1 MQVLNTMVNKHFLSL
16 SVLIVLLGLSS
27 NLAAGQVLF
36 QGFNWESW
44 KENGGWYNF
53 LMGKVNDIA
62 AAGITHVWLPP
73 PSHSVGEQ
81 GYMPGRL
88 YDLDASKYGNEAQLK
103 SLIEAFHGKGVQVI
117 ADIVINHRT
126 AEHKD
131 GRGIYCLFE
140 GGTPDSRLDWGPH
153 MICRDDPYGDG
164 TGNPDTGADFAAAPD
179 IDHLNKRVQRELIGW
194 LDWLKMDIG
203 FDAWRL
209 DFAKGYSADMA
220 KIYIDATEPSFAVAE
235 IWTSMAN
242 GGDGKPNYDQN
253 AHRQELVNWVDRV
266 GGANSNATAFDFTTK
281 GILNY
286 GNEAQLK
293 SLIEAFHGKGVQV
306 IADIVINHR
315 TAEHKDGR
323 GIYCLFEGGTPD
335 SRLDWGP
342 HMICRDD
349 PYGDGTGNPDTGADF
364 AAAPDID
371 HLNKRVQR
379 ELIGWLDWLKM
390 DIGFDAWRLDF
401 AKGYSADMAKIYID
415 ATEPSFAV
423 AEIWTSMANGG
434 DGKPNYDQNAHRQE
448 LVNWVDRVGG
458 ANSNATAFDFTTK
471 GILNVAVEGELWRL
485 RGEDGKAPGMI
496 GWWPAKATTF
506 IDNHDTGSTQH
517 LWPFPSD
524 KVMQGYAYIL
534 THPGN
539 PCIFYDHFFDWGLK
553 EEIERLVSIRNRQG
567 IHPASELRIME
578 ADSDLYLAE
587 IDGKV
592 ITKIGPRY
600 DVEHLIPEGFQV
612 VAHGDGYAIWE
623 KI

>member
-1 MQVLNTMVNKHFLSL
+1 MVNKHFLSL

-27 NLAAGQVLF
+27 NLTAGQVLF

-53 LMGKVNDIA
+53 LMGKVDDIA

-103 SLIEAFHGKGVQVI
+103 SLIEAFHGKGVQ
-117 ADIVINHRT
+117 
-126 AEHKD
+126 
-131 GRGIYCLFE
+131 
-140 GGTPDSRLDWGPH
+140 
-153 MICRDDPYGDG
+153 
-164 TGNPDTGADFAAAPD
+164 
-179 IDHLNKRVQRELIGW
+179 
-194 LDWLKMDIG
+194 
-203 FDAWRL
+203 
-209 DFAKGYSADMA
+209 
-220 KIYIDATEPSFAVAE
+220 
-235 IWTSMAN
+235 
-242 GGDGKPNYDQN
+242 
-253 AHRQELVNWVDRV
+253 
-266 GGANSNATAFDFTTK
+266 
-281 GILNY
+281 
-286 GNEAQLK
+286 
-293 SLIEAFHGKGVQV
+293 
-306 IADIVINHR
+306 
-315 TAEHKDGR
+315 
-323 GIYCLFEGGTPD
+323 
-335 SRLDWGP
+335 
-342 HMICRDD
+342 
-349 PYGDGTGNPDTGADF
+349 
-364 AAAPDID
+364 
-371 HLNKRVQR
+371 RVQR

-506 IDNHDTGSTQH
+506 VDNHDTGSTQH

>member
-1 MQVLNTMVNKHFLSL
+1 MASKRFLSL
-16 SVLIVLLGLSS
+16 SLLILLLGFSS
-27 NLAAGQVLF
+27 SLAAGQVLF

-44 KENGGWYNF
+44 KENGGWYNM
-53 LMGKVNDIA
+53 LMGKVDDIA

-73 PSHSVGEQ
+73 PSQSVAEQ

-88 YDLDASKYGNEAQLK
+88 YDLDASK
-103 SLIEAFHGKGVQVI
+103 
-117 ADIVINHRT
+117 
-126 AEHKD
+126 
-131 GRGIYCLFE
+131 
-140 GGTPDSRLDWGPH
+140 
-153 MICRDDPYGDG
+153 
-164 TGNPDTGADFAAAPD
+164 
-179 IDHLNKRVQRELIGW
+179 
-194 LDWLKMDIG
+194 
-203 FDAWRL
+203 
-209 DFAKGYSADMA
+209 
-220 KIYIDATEPSFAVAE
+220 
-235 IWTSMAN
+235 
-242 GGDGKPNYDQN
+242 
-253 AHRQELVNWVDRV
+253 
-266 GGANSNATAFDFTTK
+266 
-281 GILNY
+281 Y

-506 IDNHDTGSTQH
+506 VDNHDTGSTQH

>member
-1 MQVLNTMVNKHFLSL
+1 MASKRFLSL
-16 SVLIVLLGLSS
+16 SLLILLLGFSS
-27 NLAAGQVLF
+27 SLAAGQVLF

-44 KENGGWYNF
+44 KENGGWYNM
-53 LMGKVNDIA
+53 LMGKVDDIA

-73 PSHSVGEQ
+73 PSQSVAEQ

-153 MICRDDPYGDG
+153 MICCGDPYGDG
-164 TGNPDTGADFAAAPD
+164 TGNPDTGADFGAAPD

-209 DFAKGYSADMA
+209 DFAKGYSADVA

-235 IWTSMAN
+235 IWTSLAY
-242 GGDGKPNYDQN
+242 GGDGKPDYDQN

-266 GGANSNATAFDFTTK
+266 GGANSNATT
-281 GILNY
+281 
-286 GNEAQLK
+286 
-293 SLIEAFHGKGVQV
+293 
-306 IADIVINHR
+306 
-315 TAEHKDGR
+315 
-323 GIYCLFEGGTPD
+323 
-335 SRLDWGP
+335 
-342 HMICRDD
+342 
-349 PYGDGTGNPDTGADF
+349 
-364 AAAPDID
+364 
-371 HLNKRVQR
+371 
-379 ELIGWLDWLKM
+379 
-390 DIGFDAWRLDF
+390 
-401 AKGYSADMAKIYID
+401 
-415 ATEPSFAV
+415 
-423 AEIWTSMANGG
+423 
-434 DGKPNYDQNAHRQE
+434 
-448 LVNWVDRVGG
+448 
-458 ANSNATAFDFTTK
+458 FDFTTK

-517 LWPFPSD
+517 MWPFPSD

-539 PCIFYDHFFDWGLK
+539 PCIFYDHFFDWGHK

-592 ITKIGPRY
+592 ITKVGPRY

-612 VAHGDGYAIWE
+612 VAHGDGYAVWE

>member
-53 LMGKVNDIA
+53 LMGKVDDIA

-235 IWTSMAN
+235 TMDVH
-242 GGDGKPNYDQN
+242 GERRDGKPN
-253 AHRQELVNWVDRV
+253 
-266 GGANSNATAFDFTTK
+266 ST
-281 GILNY
+281 
-286 GNEAQLK
+286 
-293 SLIEAFHGKGVQV
+293 
-306 IADIVINHR
+306 R
-315 TAEHKDGR
+315 TRTGR
-323 GIYCLFEGGTPD
+323 
-335 SRLDWGP
+335 SWS
-342 HMICRDD
+342 
-349 PYGDGTGNPDTGADF
+349 TGS
-364 AAAPDID
+364 I
-371 HLNKRVQR
+371 
-379 ELIGWLDWLKM
+379 
-390 DIGFDAWRLDF
+390 
-401 AKGYSADMAKIYID
+401 
-415 ATEPSFAV
+415 
-423 AEIWTSMANGG
+423 
-434 DGKPNYDQNAHRQE
+434 
-448 LVNWVDRVGG
+448 
-458 ANSNATAFDFTTK
+458 
-471 GILNVAVEGELWRL
+471 
-485 RGEDGKAPGMI
+485 DGKAPGMI

-506 IDNHDTGSTQH
+506 VDNHDTGSTQH

>member
-1 MQVLNTMVNKHFLSL
+1 
-16 SVLIVLLGLSS
+16 
-27 NLAAGQVLF
+27 
-36 QGFNWESW
+36 
-44 KENGGWYNF
+44 
-53 LMGKVNDIA
+53 
-62 AAGITHVWLPP
+62 
-73 PSHSVGEQ
+73 
-81 GYMPGRL
+81 MPGRL
-88 YDLDASKYGNEAQLK
+88 YDLDASK
-103 SLIEAFHGKGVQVI
+103 
-117 ADIVINHRT
+117 
-126 AEHKD
+126 
-131 GRGIYCLFE
+131 
-140 GGTPDSRLDWGPH
+140 
-153 MICRDDPYGDG
+153 
-164 TGNPDTGADFAAAPD
+164 
-179 IDHLNKRVQRELIGW
+179 
-194 LDWLKMDIG
+194 
-203 FDAWRL
+203 
-209 DFAKGYSADMA
+209 
-220 KIYIDATEPSFAVAE
+220 
-235 IWTSMAN
+235 
-242 GGDGKPNYDQN
+242 
-253 AHRQELVNWVDRV
+253 
-266 GGANSNATAFDFTTK
+266 
-281 GILNY
+281 Y

-506 IDNHDTGSTQH
+506 VDNHDTGSTQH

-539 PCIFYDHFFDWGLK
+539 PCI
-553 EEIERLVSIRNRQG
+553 VSSQ
-567 IHPASELRIME
+567 L
-578 ADSDLYLAE
+578 DQ
-587 IDGKV
+587 K
-592 ITKIGPRY
+592 
-600 DVEHLIPEGFQV
+600 F
-612 VAHGDGYAIWE
+612 
-623 KI
+623 